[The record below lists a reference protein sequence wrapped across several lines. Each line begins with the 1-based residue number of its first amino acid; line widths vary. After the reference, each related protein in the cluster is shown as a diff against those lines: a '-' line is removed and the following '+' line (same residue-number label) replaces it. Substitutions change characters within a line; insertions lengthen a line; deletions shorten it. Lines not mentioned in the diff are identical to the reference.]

1 MSEQR
6 LERIEDKV
14 DKLVDSMTLLV
25 RLEEKFQ
32 AHSHGVQRLSK
43 RIEQLEKDSEAIK
56 KILPLLNIILS
67 VFGRVGITIIVLV
80 ITGLIGSHFIA

>member
-32 AHSHGVQRLSK
+32 AHAHGVQRLSK
-43 RIEQLEKDSEAIK
+43 RIENLERDSEAIK
-56 KILPLLNIILS
+56 KILPLLNIILTG
-67 VFGRVGITIIVLV
+67 FGRVGIAVVLLI
-80 ITGLIGSHFIA
+80 ITGLIGSHFVL

>member
-32 AHSHGVQRLSK
+32 AHSHGVLRLSQ
-43 RIEQLEKDSEAIK
+43 RIEKLEIDVAAIQ
-56 KILPLLNIILS
+56 KIMPFVRIMLTVSGKVGMTLILLL
-67 VFGRVGITIIVLV
+67 
-80 ITGLIGSHFIA
+80 ITGIVGSYFVF